1 MERRTAWLFAAIL
14 ILLAAILPYRGAIG
28 NGFVYDDV
36 VAVERNERVHG
47 LAHWQEILSTEYWN
61 RRELPSRLYRPV
73 TLLSI
78 AAEHQLLG
86 PEPGHFHLT
95 NLLLHAAASIL
106 VFGIV
111 GRALRTRRDDP
122 LEDARDRR
130 DTLFAAGAAGILF
143 AMHPLHSEAVLP
155 IVGRAELLSALFTL
169 LTVDALLRGGR
180 ARWIAPFAACLALLS
195 KESAALVVPYIALLA
210 FFGLSARNV
219 AQLRRWD
226 GPGSGRLMAA
236 GRDLLW
242 IGPGI
247 VVALLL
253 RWNALHDVVAP
264 KLAFADNPLVA
275 AGVLERV
282 GTSAFLFTRYL
293 VLHLLPEPLV
303 PDYSYAAIPVTGLSS
318 FPGVAG
324 LVTWFFLAVAIWFLT
339 RLGRME
345 TDPAARG
352 GLALAGLG
360 LSWFALGTLL
370 SSNLFFLIGTLFAER
385 LSYLPGIGLFLVFA
399 ALVKA
404 AFSLRAAVAQYVAV
418 SAVIALF
425 AAGTVGHLSML
436 SRRTAAWSSNLALFR
451 QATID
456 QPRSFRVWVGLGES
470 LMNEGK
476 LAEAEPALLKSL
488 AIYPDFGATHNCL
501 MSIYHDRGKFD
512 QADTHARRLKQLV
525 PMDPRPYF
533 VLSESARR
541 AGDPAAALEEAK
553 AGMAG
558 NPDYL
563 PLRLASARAAGA
575 LGRTEEAIADY
586 RLVIEKQPQLT
597 SAKSELGP
605 LLVRLERWDEAVALY
620 RQVVADAPDWAA
632 NNYLAWASFKSVT
645 AGGESVSDASG
656 RLEEAQ
662 RAAEAAVSQAPEN
675 MKRYA
680 LDTCA
685 QIRFARGERAAAIAL
700 MEQLVAALPGE
711 ASYRETLQ
719 RWRAAR

>member
-1 MERRTAWLFAAIL
+1 MERRTAWRIAAL
-14 ILLAAILPYRGAIG
+14 LVLLAAILPYRGAIG
-28 NGFVYDDV
+28 NGYVYDDV
-36 VAVERNERVHG
+36 VAVERNDRVHG

-95 NLLLHAAASIL
+95 NLLLHAAASLL
-106 VFGIV
+106 VLGIV
-111 GRALRTRRDDP
+111 GRALRTRRDDSI
-122 LEDARDRR
+122 EDARDRR

-169 LTVDALLRGGR
+169 LTVDVLMRGGR
-180 ARWIAPFAACLALLS
+180 ARWIAPFAACFALLS
-195 KESAALVVPYIALLA
+195 KESAALIVPYVALLA

-226 GPGSGRLMAA
+226 GPGSGRFGAA

-242 IGPGI
+242 IAPG
-247 VVALLL
+247 VALALLL
-253 RWNALHDVVAP
+253 RWNALHEVPAP
-264 KLAFADNPLVA
+264 QLAFADNPLVA
-275 AGVLERV
+275 AGVVERIA
-282 GTSAFLFTRYL
+282 TSAFLFTRYL

-303 PDYSYAAIPVTGLSS
+303 PDYSFAAIPVAGLSS

-324 LVTWFFLAVAIWFLT
+324 LVTWFFFAVTIWFLT

-345 TDPAARG
+345 TDRSARA

-385 LSYLPGIGLFLVFA
+385 LTYLPGIGLFLVFA

-404 AFSLRAAVAQYVAV
+404 AFALRAAVAQYVAV
-418 SAVIALF
+418 SVVLALF
-425 AAGTVGHLSML
+425 AAGTIGQLAML
-436 SRRTAAWSSNLALFR
+436 SKRTAAWSSNLALFR

-476 LAEAEPALLKSL
+476 LAEAEPALQKSL

-501 MSIYHDRGKFD
+501 MSIYHDQGKFEL
-512 QADTHARRLKQLV
+512 ADTHARRFRQLV

-541 AGDPAAALEEAK
+541 AGDPTAALAEAQ
-553 AGMAG
+553 AGIAA

-575 LGRTEEAIADY
+575 LGRTEEAIAEY

-597 SAKSELGP
+597 SARSELGP
-605 LLVRLERWDEAVALY
+605 LLIRLERWDEAVELY
-620 RQVVADAPDWAA
+620 RQVVAEAPDWAA
-632 NNYLAWASFKSVT
+632 SNYLAWASFKSVT
-645 AGGESVSDASG
+645 AKDGSAPDAAE
-656 RLEEAQ
+656 RLDEAQ
-662 RAAEAAVSQAPEN
+662 RAAETAVSQAPES

-680 LDTCA
+680 IDTLA
-685 QIRFARGERAAAIAL
+685 QIQFARGERAAAIAL

-711 ASYRETLQ
+711 SSYRGTL
-719 RWRAAR
+719 RAWRASR